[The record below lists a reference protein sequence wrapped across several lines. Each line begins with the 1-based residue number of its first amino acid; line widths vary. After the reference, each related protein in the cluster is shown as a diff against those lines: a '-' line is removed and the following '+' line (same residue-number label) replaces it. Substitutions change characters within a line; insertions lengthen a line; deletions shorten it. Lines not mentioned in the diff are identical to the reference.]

1 MKRSMILAACLCLCL
16 SHLSGCAQQEEAP
29 DTLQQSAPSQ
39 NQPVEPIP
47 EQPEQPAPVEE
58 VPAEPEEPAEPPY
71 EFPSGVWLAKN
82 DVGYTNYY
90 TFDPGG
96 MTSCSLDYGMIVS
109 YSYEGSEGG
118 LTFTPVAYDNHGGLH
133 HNVPGSYPAE
143 YLPDPESTISATI
156 EEVSDDEIILHW
168 ENDLTE
174 TLTLVQ
180 DNGEEPDEFPTF
192 FCNAELASMAIDHYA
207 QTVPYEDLMGM
218 TGSSMTNVD
227 NTVTVQLYENLGDHN
242 STAAWYIV
250 DRFTATGTD
259 LLSGEEIDLLE
270 HTQEEP
276 AEDQPTGDT
285 ETPTGEE
292 ILPGTEE
299 PSTEDE
305 DVIFAVPE
313 T

>member
-29 DTLQQSAPSQ
+29 DALQQSAPSQ
-39 NQPVEPIP
+39 NQPVEPIS

-71 EFPSGVWLAKN
+71 EFPGGVWLAKN

-90 TFDPGG
+90 TFDSATCSGRYV
-96 MTSCSLDYGMIVS
+96 SLDYGLGASFTYGGSGDELVFQMDDGRADCAATVEHTDEESFALLWEDSLPEVLTHVS
-109 YSYEGSEGG
+109 EKA
-118 LTFTPVAYDNHGGLH
+118 L
-133 HNVPGSYPAE
+133 
-143 YLPDPESTISATI
+143 
-156 EEVSDDEIILHW
+156 
-168 ENDLTE
+168 
-174 TLTLVQ
+174 
-180 DNGEEPDEFPTF
+180 DEFHF
-192 FCNAELASMAIDHYA
+192 FSNDELAQMATDHYA
-207 QTVPYEDLMGM
+207 
-218 TGSSMTNVD
+218 MTNEDVPTLSGTLTNED

-276 AEDQPTGDT
+276 AEDQPAGDT